1 MLSKASK
8 RIQEPLV
15 PMFFPV
21 LGAHISGAEFQYPDR
36 FWKDYSSAEAEYCS
50 IRNGYFSIMVPY
62 CAIMAGYR
70 GGGVLANRLVQFFE
84 SIQSIKWIDS
94 SDRLSRLTVFGGI
107 LNSLNHDLDPSVNI
121 QSLGCWFRGEL
132 TAVQRVP
139 RVVGIREICVIRC
152 L

>member
-50 IRNGYFSIMVPY
+50 IRNGYFSIRDPY
-62 CAIMAGYR
+62 CAIEAGYR

-84 SIQSIKWIDS
+84 SIQSIK
-94 SDRLSRLTVFGGI
+94 
-107 LNSLNHDLDPSVNI
+107 
-121 QSLGCWFRGEL
+121 
-132 TAVQRVP
+132 
-139 RVVGIREICVIRC
+139 
-152 L
+152 